1 MATNLKVTPQATPL
15 ATKLAEAT
23 SANATACNDVFGGA
37 AELLLVEI
45 DNSQNVGEDVYLKLY
60 DDAGP
65 TVGTDAPDWI
75 FKADGGAFAAY
86 AIPSGASFS
95 NLSFA
100 VTTSPGN
107 AGVANPAAQVDV
119 RIVAK

>member
-23 SANATACNDVFGGA
+23 DANGTACNDVFGGA
-37 AELLLVEI
+37 GSLLMVEI
-45 DNSQNVGEDVYLKLY
+45 DNSVNVGEAVYLKLY

-65 TVGTDAPDWI
+65 TVGTTAPSWVL
-75 FKADGGAFAAY
+75 KADGGAFAAY
-86 AIPSGASFS
+86 AIPSGASFT

-100 VTTSPGN
+100 VVTSPGT